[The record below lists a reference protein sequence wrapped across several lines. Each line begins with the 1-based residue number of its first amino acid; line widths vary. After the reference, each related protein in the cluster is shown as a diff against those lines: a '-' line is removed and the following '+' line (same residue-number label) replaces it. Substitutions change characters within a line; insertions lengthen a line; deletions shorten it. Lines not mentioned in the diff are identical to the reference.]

1 MLIFHLFEA
10 MLDEK
15 ARKKFLISG
24 PKRSRKMERK
34 VKLYHLLKKSLS
46 LRGGFFL
53 ETLVV

>member
-1 MLIFHLFEA
+1 

-34 VKLYHLLKKSLS
+34 VKLYHLLKKVLVYV
-46 LRGGFFL
+46 GGFSRDFGS
-53 ETLVV
+53 VS